1 MKQIIGLCMLLLIS
15 IQGIA
20 QENQSLELTL
30 ESAQNYAIEHNR
42 AIQNSSLAIKQAEA
56 KKWQAI
62 AGMLP
67 QVNAKY
73 DYQNMLGYEMVMN
86 MGPSAITI
94 PLNPTGTA
102 SVTASVALNAQMVM
116 GVYLSDIAKDLS
128 TIQSN
133 KQELDIRSQVHTLY
147 LSILAMEQTE
157 ALLSKNLVNIETLY
171 QTTQNAV
178 NAGAAEQTQADQLMV
193 QVSQMKMTIN
203 NTKRNVEMLYNS
215 MRLTLGQCATTDIVL
230 SQTIKDVLN
239 PEKAM
244 DLLGLK
250 LDLDNNYDYQLLKKN
265 TELSKKNVTM
275 AALAYTPTVSAFYNY
290 QHKDYFGEEAGFN
303 MQPDDMVGVTVTMP
317 LFTSFKTLSTVKE
330 KKLAY
335 RAAQN
340 TLLDTEDALKVQ
352 DQQLRYN
359 LNSAYENY
367 EIQKNNIKVTE
378 SVFLQISQKYEVGVA
393 SSIELTTASTNL
405 ITAQS
410 NYVQSLLQLVN
421 ADIALRKLLNQ

>member
-30 ESAQNYAIEHNR
+30 ESAQNYAIKHNR
-42 AIQNSSLAIKQAEA
+42 AIQNSSFAIKQAEA

-67 QVNAKY
+67 QVSAKY
-73 DYQNMLGYEMVMN
+73 DYQNMLGYEMILS
-86 MGPSAITI
+86 MGPTSIAI

-102 SVTASVALNAQMVM
+102 SITASVAVNAQMVM
-116 GVYLSDIAKDLS
+116 GVYLSDIAKELS

-157 ALLSKNLVNIETLY
+157 TLLSKNLINIETLY
-171 QTTQNAV
+171 HTTQNAV

-193 QVSQMKMTIN
+193 QSSQMKMTIN
-203 NTKRNVEMLYNS
+203 NTKRNIEMLYNS
-215 MRLTLGQCATTDIVL
+215 LRLTLGQSATTEIVL
-230 SQTIKDVLN
+230 LQTIKDVLN

-250 LDLDNNYDYQLLKKN
+250 LDLDNNYDYQLLKTN

-290 QHKDYFGEEAGFN
+290 QNKNYFGKSAGFN
-303 MQPDDMVGVTVTMP
+303 AQPDDMVGVTVTMP
-317 LFTSFKTLSTVKE
+317 LFTSFKTLSSVKE

-335 RAAQN
+335 KMAHN
-340 TLLDTEDALKVQ
+340 TLLDTQDALNVQ

-378 SVFLQISQKYEVGVA
+378 SVFLQISHKYEVGVA